1 MLVNKRNLFIYSIN
15 KKRDLFFPTVKQYTS
30 LERKYEELKE
40 KFSEESIKC
49 KDLYNKLIELRLTVY
64 SYTMLHH

>member
-15 KKRDLFFPTVKQYTS
+15 KKRDLFFPAVKQYTS
-30 LERKYEELKE
+30 LEREYEELKE